1 MVSASQEQMVTGI
14 NEATTGSVLI
24 ITKTLSNATQQLQN
38 VMRLGLCYNTE
49 IVKSFVT
56 SITA

>member
-1 MVSASQEQMVTGI
+1 VSASQEQMVTGDAD
-14 NEATTGSVLI
+14 EASTGSVLI